1 MPDVLRLEDSSSILD
16 PGRSFFGERKIYQRR
31 NINPRRDYSELC
43 HDVDVVLEPLD
54 IDQGIGLVVVVLGRI
69 YPIRVL
75 LNRDLSDVGHLLDRV
90 GVSASQSSAPWTL
103 CITPL
108 NHAPHDGANT

>member
-1 MPDVLRLEDSSSILD
+1 MFCGWRTLADSILD
-16 PGRSFFGERKIYQRR
+16 PGRGFFGEGKIYQRR
-31 NINPRRDYSELC
+31 NINPRWDYSELC

-54 IDQGIGLVVVVLGRI
+54 IDQGVGLIVVVLGRI

-90 GVSASQSSAPWTL
+90 HSRDLVKYPAAHPDIVFQK
-103 CITPL
+103 I
-108 NHAPHDGANT
+108 D